1 MGKSNTVRI
10 KFLSEDTGEKI
21 YGLVGTISLSLIAI
35 ENGTPIYDKKIGEIK
50 FIDDND
56 GVIDFNKFMESN
68 LKLIQSF
75 YFQYSKKYE
84 IGFAIT
90 LVTEMS
96 DQNKPF
102 IEKMVIEPKW
112 NEDITGFEGVDYSE
126 KKSFYV
132 GSINNKA
139 TDLKSLVM
147 DFKSKELDYF
157 HAKALLEAEVKNNI
171 DIQLESIN
179 GYEPENFTKVIT
191 LILEFQRGTL
201 EPAIEFTRVANM
213 RKEHNNLN
221 AINNIM
227 NMTVNMYPKIDI
239 KMGEGIPYNN
249 K

>member
-1 MGKSNTVRI
+1 MSN
-10 KFLSEDTGEKI
+10 
-21 YGLVGTISLSLIAI
+21 
-35 ENGTPIYDKKIGEIK
+35 
-50 FIDDND
+50 
-56 GVIDFNKFMESN
+56 
-68 LKLIQSF
+68 
-75 YFQYSKKYE
+75 
-84 IGFAIT
+84 
-90 LVTEMS
+90 
-96 DQNKPF
+96 QNKPF

-171 DIQLESIN
+171 DIQLESVN

-191 LILEFQRGTL
+191 RILEFQRGTL

-213 RKEHNNLN
+213 KKEHNNLK

-227 NMTVNMYPKIDI
+227 NTTVNMYPKIDI